1 MSTLTAMRRIVQR
14 PAYLLAL
21 LPVVT
26 DWVDVGHLPEH
37 PREFATEIVIGLLIL
52 WGVHGL
58 YQRAERFRRLA
69 ETDALTGLG
78 NRLKFRADVA
88 DAVSRARARRG
99 SLALA
104 LLDVDRLKLVN
115 DSRGHEAG
123 DTLLR
128 DVGLALERVVR
139 QGVDGCYRLGGDEF
153 AVLLSGGD
161 RALALEVLERA
172 FADLAPSLGDRFT
185 CSVGLV
191 TLADAESADALV
203 QRADALMY
211 AAKRGERPGGEA
223 GGTFGTVRS
232 GDSIPPRGERS

>member
-1 MSTLTAMRRIVQR
+1 VSSTSALRRVLER
-14 PAYLLAL
+14 PAYLLAW

-37 PREFATEIVIGLLIL
+37 PREFATEIVIGMLIL

-58 YQRAERFRRLA
+58 YQRAERFRTLA

-88 DAVSRARARRG
+88 NAVSRARASRRT
-99 SLALA
+99 LALA
-104 LLDVDRLKLVN
+104 FLDVDRLKLVN
-115 DSRGHEAG
+115 DTRGHEAG

-128 DVGLALERVVR
+128 DVGRTLERVVR
-139 QGVDGCYRLGGDEF
+139 RGVDGCYRLGGDEF

-185 CSVGLV
+185 CSVGVV
-191 TLADAESADALV
+191 TLADADSADALV

-211 AAKRGERPGGEA
+211 AAKRGERPGHNA
-223 GGTFGTVRS
+223 GGAFGTMRS
-232 GDSIPPRGERS
+232 GASLLPRGER

>member
-1 MSTLTAMRRIVQR
+1 MSSTSALRRVLER
-14 PAYLLAL
+14 PAYLLAW

-37 PREFATEIVIGLLIL
+37 PREFATEIVIGMLIL

-58 YQRAERFRRLA
+58 YQRAERFRTLA

-88 DAVSRARARRG
+88 NAVSRARASRRT
-99 SLALA
+99 LALA
-104 LLDVDRLKLVN
+104 FLDVDRLKLVN
-115 DSRGHEAG
+115 DTRGHEAG

-128 DVGLALERVVR
+128 DVGRTLERVVR
-139 QGVDGCYRLGGDEF
+139 RGVDGCYRLGGDEF

-185 CSVGLV
+185 CSVGVV
-191 TLADAESADALV
+191 TLADADSADALV

-211 AAKRGERPGGEA
+211 AAKRGERPGHNA
-223 GGTFGTVRS
+223 GGAFGTMRS
-232 GDSIPPRGERS
+232 GASLLPRGER